1 MFTIATIVLI
11 AAVILATELV
21 TLFTPLVV
29 YLVTWALRKVA
40 PKLPGWVIV
49 MLIVPLLSL
58 AVAALTGFLGQTTL
72 TFWQQF
78 AYGLL
83 AVFVNELYKQLK
95 PETGKAR

>member
-1 MFTIATIVLI
+1 MLLTIATIVLI
-11 AAVILATELV
+11 ATVILATELV

-29 YLVTWALRKVA
+29 YGVTWIVRKFA
-40 PKLPGWVIV
+40 PGLPGWVVV

-58 AVAALTGFLGQTTL
+58 AVVALTGLLGQTSL

-83 AVFVNELYKQLK
+83 AVFVNELYVQLK
-95 PETGKAR
+95 PAVKS